1 VRPRLRLSYPTAP
14 SYYAASVASS
24 ATPGVD
30 GTQTHREALR
40 GELRADVAVLGG
52 GIAGCSAA
60 LHLAKRGYRV
70 ALLEAHVVGYGASG
84 RSGGQTIFGLAA
96 SQKAL
101 SAQVGRDDARR
112 LFDLSIEALDLTQSL
127 IREYAID
134 CDYHANH
141 VHVAVK
147 PRHLKEL
154 DDWARELHEEYDY
167 PSARLLNR
175 DELQAHV
182 RSERYLGGLIDSRS
196 GHLHPLKF
204 TQGVARAA
212 ESAGAAIFENSQV
225 LRYEEGPEVI
235 VHTAQGT
242 VRCAHLV
249 LCGNA
254 YIGAVAPSLAR
265 RILGVGTYIIATEP
279 LGEERVR
286 ALLPSNAAIA
296 DINWI
301 LDYFRRSADH
311 RLLFGGRVSYSA
323 LQPPRLAESMRRRM
337 VRIFPALSAARVAY
351 AWGGYLDITMSRAP
365 NFGRLAPNVFY
376 MQGFSGHGMSLTGL
390 AGKLVAEAVAGT
402 AERFDVF
409 ARIPHR
415 DFPGGRLFRRPSLVA
430 AMMYYRLRDLM

>member
-1 VRPRLRLSYPTAP
+1 MRLSDPPAR
-14 SYYAASVASS
+14 SYYSDSAGSS
-24 ATPGVD
+24 ATLADAVAGA
-30 GTQTHREALR
+30 HREPLR
-40 GELRADVAVLGG
+40 GEHRADVVVVGG

-60 LHLAKRGYRV
+60 LHLTKRGYHV
-70 ALLEAHVVGYGASG
+70 ALLEARAVGYGASG

-96 SQKAL
+96 SQDAL
-101 SAQVGRDDARR
+101 TGAVGRADARR
-112 LFDLSIEALDLTQSL
+112 LFELSVEALDLTRSL
-127 IREYAID
+127 IAEHAID
-134 CDYHANH
+134 CDYRANH

-147 PRHLKEL
+147 PRHLAEL
-154 DDWARELHEEYDY
+154 EHWARELREEYDY
-167 PSARLLNR
+167 PTARLLNR

-204 TQGVARAA
+204 TQGLARAA
-212 ESAGAAIFENSQV
+212 ESAGAMIFESSQV
-225 LRYEEGPEVI
+225 LRYEDGPEVV
-235 VHTAQGT
+235 VHTGQGT

-254 YIGAVAPSLAR
+254 YLGAVAPALAR

-301 LDYFRRSADH
+301 LDYFRASADH

-323 LQPPRLAESMRRRM
+323 VQPPHLGESMRKRM
-337 VRIFPALSAARVAY
+337 VRIFPTLADVKVSH

-365 NFGRLAPNVFY
+365 DFGRLAPNVFY
-376 MQGFSGHGMSLTGL
+376 LQGFSGHGMTLTGL

-415 DFPGGRLFRRPSLVA
+415 DFPGGPILRRPSLMM
-430 AMMYYRLRDLM
+430 AMLYYRLRDLL

>member
-24 ATPGVD
+24 ATLGID

>member
-1 VRPRLRLSYPTAP
+1 LRLSDPPVP
-14 SYYAASVASS
+14 SYYAASIATS
-24 ATPGVD
+24 ATLAAG
-30 GTQTHREALR
+30 GTRAHRETLR
-40 GELRADVAVLGG
+40 GEHRVDVAVVGG

-70 ALLEAHVVGYGASG
+70 AVLEAHVVGYGASG

-96 SQKAL
+96 SQKSL
-101 SAQVGRDDARR
+101 IDQVGRDDARR

-134 CDYHANH
+134 CEYHANH

-147 PRHLKEL
+147 PRHLQEL
-154 DDWARELHEEYDY
+154 DVWVRELHEDY
-167 PSARLLNR
+167 GYRSARLLNR
-175 DELQAHV
+175 EELQAHV
-182 RSERYLGGLIDSRS
+182 RSDRYLGGLIDPRS

-212 ESAGAAIFENSQV
+212 ETAGADIFENSRV
-225 LRYEEGPEVI
+225 LRYEEGPEVT
-235 VHTAQGT
+235 VHTAHGT

-254 YIGAVAPSLAR
+254 YIGTVAPALAR

-279 LGEERVR
+279 LGEQRIR

-301 LDYFRRSADH
+301 LDYFRSSADY
-311 RLLFGGRVSYSA
+311 RVLFGGRVSYSA
-323 LQPPRLAESMRRRM
+323 VQPPRLADSMRKRM
-337 VRIFPALSAARVAY
+337 LRIFPSLADVKVAY

-376 MQGFSGHGMSLTGL
+376 MLGFSGHGMSLTGL
-390 AGKLVAEAVAGT
+390 AGKLVAEAIAGT
-402 AERFDVF
+402 VERFDVF

-415 DFPGGRLFRRPSLVA
+415 DFPGGRLFRRPSLMA
-430 AMMYYRLRDLM
+430 AMMYYRLRDLL